1 MNNEFWLPVLTDG
14 LFAAIA
20 AIGFAVISNPPK
32 RAISVVALLG
42 AFGHA
47 CRFYLLHYTPLNL
60 TISSLFA
67 AFGIGMLSMLAARL
81 VRCPAEVFSFPA
93 LLPMIPGMYAY
104 KTVLAL
110 IRFMKSDDVSQS
122 QQLIVEIFRNG
133 LTTLFVMFALVIG
146 VSLAMFIFY
155 KQSFINILKS
165 LSVLTTTDNSPG
177 KDFYRNNESISAR
190 KIILFPPQIAHDPTL
205 TDYSFFRRAHAAH
218 KPLIT

>member
-47 CRFYLLHYTPLNL
+47 C
-60 TISSLFA
+60 
-67 AFGIGMLSMLAARL
+67 
-81 VRCPAEVFSFPA
+81 RCPAEVFSFPA

-155 KQSFINILKS
+155 KQSFTMTRL
-165 LSVLTTTDNSPG
+165 L
-177 KDFYRNNESISAR
+177 
-190 KIILFPPQIAHDPTL
+190 PPH
-205 TDYSFFRRAHAAH
+205 H
-218 KPLIT
+218 KKQA

>member
-20 AIGFAVISNPPK
+20 AIGFALISSPPK
-32 RAISVVALLG
+32 RAVAIAALL
-42 AFGHA
+42 AAIGHA
-47 CRFYLLHYTPLNL
+47 CRFYLLRYTPLNL
-60 TISSLFA
+60 TLSSLIA
-67 AFGIGMLSMLAARL
+67 AFLIGILSMSAARL

-146 VSLAMFIFY
+146 ISLAMFIFY
-155 KQSFINILKS
+155 KQSFTMTRLLRPK
-165 LSVLTTTDNSPG
+165 
-177 KDFYRNNESISAR
+177 K
-190 KIILFPPQIAHDPTL
+190 KHQI
-205 TDYSFFRRAHAAH
+205 
-218 KPLIT
+218 